1 MWVKK
6 SGFCAL
12 VLLACGALDAPA
24 ALIKSAKHAS
34 TSNHTVATTTSGQ
47 RSILMTVDPLNVASF
62 QLDVTFEAD
71 KVAFSGFSGLNG
83 YIIDFFQFSTDGSFG
98 GVLNIHGYYPGF
110 NTRPPSTGTLLTSA
124 SDQLDAPVPPPP
136 AGEVD
141 IFQLTF
147 ADMAPNLDKTFNVF
161 ASDNNDYIAAFNT
174 DTGVTTYA
182 QGPYNPAIDEGVDG
196 ANSTVVGVAAVP
208 LPGGLAMGLI
218 GGAGGG
224 GDARSGGCTTVNP
237 PLQKITTLSAG
248 FPPPSVQHTTRK
260 ISYAVSNR

>member
-110 NTRPPSTGTLLTSA
+110 NTRPSPVSFSVA
-124 SDQLDAPVPPPP
+124 DQEAGVLPAPP

-147 ADMAPNLDKTFNVF
+147 MDMAPNLDKTFKVF
-161 ASDNNDYIAAFNT
+161 ASDDNDYIAAFNT

-218 GGAGGG
+218 GGAGVLGN
-224 GDARSGGCTTVNP
+224 AVRRR
-237 PLQKITTLSAG
+237 
-248 FPPPSVQHTTRK
+248 RK
-260 ISYAVSNR
+260 A

>member
-1 MWVKK
+1 MWSKT

-12 VLLACGALDAPA
+12 AILTCGALDAPA

-34 TSNHTVATTTSGQ
+34 TSNKTVATTTSGQ

-71 KVAFSGFSGLNG
+71 KVAFSGFGGLNG

-110 NTRPPSTGTLLTSA
+110 NTRPTDGTPLASA
-124 SDQLDAPVPPPP
+124 ALDEEPGIFPAPP

-147 ADMAPNLDKTFNVF
+147 LDMAPDLDKTFKVF
-161 ASDNNDYIAAFNT
+161 ASDDNDYIAAFNT

-182 QGPYNPAIDEGVDG
+182 VGPYNPTTDEGVDG

-218 GGAGGG
+218 GGAGVLGN
-224 GDARSGGCTTVNP
+224 AIRRR
-237 PLQKITTLSAG
+237 
-248 FPPPSVQHTTRK
+248 RK
-260 ISYAVSNR
+260 A

>member
-1 MWVKK
+1 MWSKI

-12 VLLACGALDAPA
+12 AILACSALDAPA

-71 KVAFSGFSGLNG
+71 KVAFSGFGGLNG

-110 NTRPPSTGTLLTSA
+110 NTRPPPAGTLLSSA
-124 SDQLDAPVPPPP
+124 SDQLDAPAPPPP

-147 ADMAPNLDKTFNVF
+147 LDMAPDLDKTFKVF
-161 ASDNNDYIAAFNT
+161 ASDDNDYIAAFNT

-182 QGPYNPAIDEGVDG
+182 IGPYNPTTDEGVDG

-218 GGAGGG
+218 GGAGVLGR
-224 GDARSGGCTTVNP
+224 AVVCRR
-237 PLQKITTLSAG
+237 
-248 FPPPSVQHTTRK
+248 RK
-260 ISYAVSNR
+260 A

>member
-1 MWVKK
+1 MLSKK

-12 VLLACGALDAPA
+12 VILACGTMDAHA
-24 ALIKSAKHAS
+24 AIIRTAKHAS
-34 TSNHTVATTTSGQ
+34 TSNKTVATTTSGQ

-62 QLDVTFEAD
+62 QLDVTFEAN
-71 KVAFSGFSGLNG
+71 KVDFAGFTGLNG
-83 YIIDFFQFSTDGSFG
+83 YIIDFFQFSTDGNFG

-110 NTRPPSTGTLLTSA
+110 NTRPPGGTPLADAAL
-124 SDQLDAPVPPPP
+124 DQEAGIAPAPP

-147 ADMAPNLDKTFNVF
+147 LDMAPNLDKTFNVF

-182 QGPYNPAIDEGVDG
+182 VGPYKPAIDEGVDG
-196 ANSTVVGVAAVP
+196 AVSTVVGVTAVP

-218 GGAGGG
+218 GGAGVVGN
-224 GDARSGGCTTVNP
+224 AVRRR
-237 PLQKITTLSAG
+237 
-248 FPPPSVQHTTRK
+248 RK
-260 ISYAVSNR
+260 

>member
-1 MWVKK
+1 
-6 SGFCAL
+6 
-12 VLLACGALDAPA
+12 
-24 ALIKSAKHAS
+24 
-34 TSNHTVATTTSGQ
+34 VATTTSGQ

-110 NTRPPSTGTLLTSA
+110 NTRPPQPLFSA
-124 SDQLDAPVPPPP
+124 SDQEPGVFPAPP

-147 ADMAPNLDKTFNVF
+147 LDMAPNLDKTFKVF
-161 ASDNNDYIAAFNT
+161 ASDDNDYIAAFNT

-182 QGPYNPAIDEGVDG
+182 VGPYNPTTDEGVDG
-196 ANSTVVGVAAVP
+196 ANSTVVGVTAVP
-208 LPGGLAMGLI
+208 LPGALAMGFI
-218 GGAGGG
+218 GGAGVL
-224 GDARSGGCTTVNP
+224 ARAAVRRR
-237 PLQKITTLSAG
+237 
-248 FPPPSVQHTTRK
+248 RK
-260 ISYAVSNR
+260 A